1 MSTLLEFLDSDND
14 KVGNFPE
21 KEWVNMPEFVSEKV
35 EPYAK
40 IIVRFDNEQDLKEFS
55 EMIGQKVN
63 VKTKSIWHP
72 QLDRGKNGGL
82 RWVEDDK
89 S

>member
-1 MSTLLEFLDSDND
+1 MSDLLDFMGDTPSKIETSND
-14 KVGNFPE
+14 PVV
-21 KEWVNMPEFVSEKV
+21 EWENMPEFVSEKV

-40 IIVRFDNEQDLKEFS
+40 VIVRFDNEQYLKEFS

-72 QLDRGKNGGL
+72 QLDRGSNAGL
-82 RWVEDDK
+82 RYVDK
-89 S
+89 